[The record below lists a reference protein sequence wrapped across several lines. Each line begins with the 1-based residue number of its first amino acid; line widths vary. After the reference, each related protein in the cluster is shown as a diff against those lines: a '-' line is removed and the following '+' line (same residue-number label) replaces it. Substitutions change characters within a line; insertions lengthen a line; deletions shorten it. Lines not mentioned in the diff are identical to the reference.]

1 MLLAPITLVRLCCS
15 HESDCKST
23 KRIQLNQDAAMTACL
38 SCTANDLFYIVV
50 SNSTKVEKILKINL
64 ISGSTATIKIRF
76 VALKSFPLFTHL
88 LVTID

>member
-1 MLLAPITLVRLCCS
+1 
-15 HESDCKST
+15 
-23 KRIQLNQDAAMTACL
+23 MTACL

-64 ISGSTATIKIRF
+64 ISGSTATVKIRF